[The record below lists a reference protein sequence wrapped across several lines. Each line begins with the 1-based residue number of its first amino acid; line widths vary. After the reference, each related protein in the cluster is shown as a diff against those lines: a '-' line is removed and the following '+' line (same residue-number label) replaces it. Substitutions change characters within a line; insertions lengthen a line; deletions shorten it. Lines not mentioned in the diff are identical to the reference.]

1 MISNLENKTKTTH
14 KTYIWNY
21 HNEIFVV
28 NYFTYFAQ
36 GQGVA
41 SAMFSSSD
49 ADIIPL
55 SPMMGLSSNDQGVAK
70 DSTSSDVSGP
80 AILLW

>member
-28 NYFTYFAQ
+28 NYFAQ

-55 SPMMGLSSNDQGVAK
+55 SPVMGLSSSDQGVAK
-70 DSTSSDVSGP
+70 DSSSSDVSGP